1 MRSIEMIY
9 GPFDQE
15 EVDFY
20 IKSLSQ
26 DGKSVIN
33 GFQKDLI
40 FNLFYKYFGDP
51 VSIKAINQEDYVK
64 LMIAAKRILETNNM
78 ILLPYIISSKVNR
91 LVTRKNMNKKEL
103 VKLESSPFYEFV
115 KNKYRNDKIEKQIL
129 SIIAVILSSEFQ
141 IIDYYN
147 EDLDGKKIDIIPE
160 YICEEVLM
168 YISLI

>member
-1 MRSIEMIY
+1 
-9 GPFDQE
+9 
-15 EVDFY
+15 
-20 IKSLSQ
+20 
-26 DGKSVIN
+26 
-33 GFQKDLI
+33 
-40 FNLFYKYFGDP
+40 
-51 VSIKAINQEDYVK
+51 
-64 LMIAAKRILETNNM
+64 MIAAKRILETNNM

-115 KNKYRNDKIEKQIL
+115 KSKYKNEKIEKQIL

-147 EDLDGKKIDIIPE
+147 DDLNGKKIDIIPE

>member
-1 MRSIEMIY
+1 MIY
-9 GPFDQE
+9 GPFDQDE
-15 EVDFY
+15 INYY
-20 IKSLSQ
+20 IKALSA
-26 DGKSVIN
+26 DEKPVIN

-40 FNLFYKYFGDP
+40 FYLFYKYFGDP

-64 LMIAAKRILETNNM
+64 LMIAAKRILEVNGMT
-78 ILLPYIISSKVNR
+78 LLPYIISSKVNR

-103 VKLESSPFYEFV
+103 VKLESSPFYTSV
-115 KNKYRNDKIEKQIL
+115 KNKYRNDKLEKQIL

-141 IIDYYN
+141 IIDFYDK
-147 EDLDGKKIDIIPE
+147 ELDGKKIDIIPE